1 MVDRVRHATTRT
13 PRWART
19 RAPVRLLALVVGALL
34 AVTGCRASAD
44 PVEVE
49 DTPATST
56 FRDGPDR
63 PGRVRGTIAEEPAST
78 WTVDGDD
85 PVIASPVAVD
95 DDVAVPLG
103 DDQVVLVE
111 AATGRERWRVDV
123 SPTEASATL
132 LGSHLVV
139 AGLDGTVTTLA
150 VDDGSLGW
158 TTDLGARVRSSPL
171 LVDDVVVV
179 GAGDEV
185 VALGAVDGV
194 EAWRTALAGR
204 IDGSVA
210 AAGDLLVVGDTANTL
225 WGLDAADGTVAFEVS
240 LGPLA
245 EDTFVDGIAATPAVA
260 GDQVVV
266 ASTNGRLV
274 AVHTDTGEPAW
285 GTDLD
290 GPVYASAAL
299 DGDGNGWIAT
309 ATGTVTSFDVTD
321 GTTGWEVDVG
331 DAIYASP
338 TLVSGPDPVLLVL
351 EEGGSLVGLDPS
363 GGAER
368 WRVPVGTDGNYMAST
383 PTVVGDTVVVGTNT
397 GDLVGIR

>member
-1 MVDRVRHATTRT
+1 MVAC
-13 PRWART
+13 
-19 RAPVRLLALVVGALL
+19 ALVAI
-34 AVTGCRASAD
+34 TGCRADSD
-44 PVEVE
+44 PVDVE
-49 DTPATST
+49 DTSATST

-63 PGRVRGTIAEEPAST
+63 PGRVRGTIADEPAST
-78 WTVDGDD
+78 WTVDGDE
-85 PVIASPVAVD
+85 PVIASPVVVD
-95 DDVAVPLG
+95 DAVAVPLG

-139 AGLDGTVTTLA
+139 AGLDGTVTTLS
-150 VDDGSLGW
+150 VVDGSPGW
-158 TTDLGARVRSSPL
+158 TTELGARVRSSPL
-171 LVDDVVVV
+171 LVDGRVVV
-179 GAGDEV
+179 GTGDEV
-185 VALGAVDGV
+185 VALGAVDGR
-194 EAWRTALAGR
+194 EAWRTALAGL
-204 IDGSVA
+204 IDGFVA
-210 AAGDLLVVGDTANTL
+210 VAGDLLVVGDTANTL

-245 EDTFVDGIAATPAVA
+245 DDTFVDGIAATPAVA
-260 GDQVVV
+260 GDRVMV

-274 AVHTDTGEPAW
+274 AVDTDGGEVAW
-285 GTDLD
+285 DTDLD

-299 DGDGNGWIAT
+299 DGDGGGWIAT
-309 ATGTVTSFDVTD
+309 ATGTVAAFEVAD
-321 GTTGWEVDVG
+321 GSTAWEVDVG
-331 DAIYASP
+331 DAVYASP
-338 TLVSGPDPVLLVL
+338 TLVEGPDPVLLVV

-363 GGAER
+363 DGGER